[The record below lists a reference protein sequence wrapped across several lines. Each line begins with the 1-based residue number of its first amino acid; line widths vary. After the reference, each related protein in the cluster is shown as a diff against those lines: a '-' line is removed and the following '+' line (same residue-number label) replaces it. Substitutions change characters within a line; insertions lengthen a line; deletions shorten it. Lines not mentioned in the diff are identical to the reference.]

1 METNFQRTNIVPISI
16 PIVSLFSSFGVALR
30 ISEDSIGVANPL
42 GLTRLRAASD
52 PEARTQIA
60 VTIVA
65 DFIMVNDSRG
75 EL

>member
-1 METNFQRTNIVPISI
+1 M
-16 PIVSLFSSFGVALR
+16 
-30 ISEDSIGVANPL
+30 GVANPL

-65 DFIMVNDSRG
+65 DFIMVNDSRW